1 MASRR
6 DPGGEIGGRP
16 IRGSAVGDILELTA
30 PSLESTVANNAEQSA
45 PDELKVELR
54 SALDQARRD
63 RDRLRTTV
71 LSSVLSEIHNRE
83 IEVGGELDREQIHEV
98 LSRGTKQR
106 REAAEQ
112 MRAGNREE
120 LALKEEA
127 ESEILSEFLPPAL
140 DEAEVRRMVR
150 ELMDSGVTEI
160 GPLMGRL
167 MPRLKGRFDGKDANR
182 IVREEFSG

>member
-1 MASRR
+1 MA
-6 DPGGEIGGRP
+6 
-16 IRGSAVGDILELTA
+16 
-30 PSLESTVANNAEQSA
+30 NHAEQPA
-45 PDELKVELR
+45 PDALKVELR
-54 SALDQARRD
+54 TALDQARRQ

-71 LSSVLSEIHNRE
+71 LSSVLSEIRNRE

-112 MRAGNREE
+112 MRAGGREE

-127 ESEILSEFLPPAL
+127 ESKILSEFLPPAL
-140 DEAEVRRMVR
+140 EESEVREMVR
-150 ELMDSGVTEI
+150 ELVDSGLTEM

-167 MPRLKGRFDGKDANR
+167 MPQLKGRFDGKDASR
-182 IVREEFSG
+182 IVREELSG